1 MTDGT
6 NQDVATPLAQYAPY
20 RRAGDL
26 VFFAGI
32 IAADVALGR
41 VINGYADLPAAA
53 RLAAGQT
60 GEMST
65 DEKEGP
71 IAAQSWYVL
80 DALRRT
86 VASAGGTLDDLVNVT
101 QFFTDLRDYPVYAR
115 IRSQFFTTPP
125 ASTCVGVVELLP
137 NHLTLL
143 EVQAV
148 AYIPLASSGRPVNN

>member
-1 MTDGT
+1 MTTHID
-6 NQDVATPLAQYAPY
+6 QDVATPLARYAPF
-20 RRAGDL
+20 RRSGDL
-26 VFFAGI
+26 VYFAGI
-32 IAADVALGR
+32 IAADVASGR
-41 VINGYADLPAAA
+41 IINGYADLPAHA
-53 RLAAGQT
+53 REEAGET

-86 VASAGGTLDDLVNVT
+86 VASAGGTLNDVVNVT
-101 QFFTDLRDYPVYAR
+101 QYFTDLRDYPVYSRVRAR
-115 IRSQFFTTPP
+115 FFETPP

-137 NHLTLL
+137 NRLTRL

-148 AYIPLASSGRPVNN
+148 AYIPQRRGE